1 MRPKNRGGVVQG
13 EPSGPLENEESQEV
27 PDYSSDYVVGQDNI
41 QRFGLDIH
49 NPVFVI
55 SGSAIVLFVLF
66 TFAFPAWAAEN
77 FGDLRLWLTTR
88 LDWFFMGAGN
98 LVLLFCLFLVLS
110 PLGSVRIG
118 GERATP
124 DYGYVSWVAMLFAAG
139 IGIGIM
145 FYGVLE
151 PMNHALHLPLGAE
164 GLEGEARRSLAMAAT
179 IYHWAFHPWAIYSL
193 VGLSLAFFCFNK
205 GLPLVIRSAVYP
217 LFGERIWGPVGH
229 TIDVLAV
236 IATMFGLATS
246 LGFGAEQ
253 AAGGIRYLFG
263 IQPSDGLKVAIVAVI
278 TVLALISVLR
288 GLDGGIKVLSE
299 INMLV
304 AIALGSFILV
314 LGPTLGILEAI
325 WHNTVA
331 YLAYLPELSNWIGR
345 DDDYYMHDWT
355 TFYWAWWIAFSP
367 FVGMF
372 VARISTGRTV
382 REFILAAMLAPS
394 AIFIW
399 WMTTF
404 GETAMDQYFLQG
416 FAGVA
421 DTVRNFQPELSLFVF
436 LAEFPL
442 SSATSVVGIILV
454 LIFFVTSMDSGS
466 LIVDT
471 MTAGGKIET
480 PLTQRVFWCVFLG
493 LLGAALLLG
502 GGLSSIQALALATAF
517 PFVLIMLMMMV
528 SLFLGLRAERVLLE
542 RGEAEP

>member
-1 MRPKNRGGVVQG
+1 VRPKNRGGVVQG

-41 QRFGLDIH
+41 QPFGLDIH

-88 LDWFFMGAGN
+88 LDWFFTGN
-98 LVLLFCLFLVLS
+98 RVLLFCLFLVLS

>member
-13 EPSGPLENEESQEV
+13 EPSEPLENDENEEI

-41 QRFGLDIH
+41 QPFGLDIH

-304 AIALGSFILV
+304 AIALGSYILV

-345 DDDYYMHDWT
+345 EDDYYMHDWT

-394 AIFIW
+394 VIFIC

-442 SSATSVVGIILV
+442 SGVTSVVGIILV

-471 MTAGGKIET
+471 MTAGGKIDT

-517 PFVLIMLMMMV
+517 PFVLIMLLMMV
-528 SLFLGLRAERVLLE
+528 SLFLGLRAERELLE
-542 RGEAEP
+542 RGEAEL

>member
-1 MRPKNRGGVVQG
+1 MQA
-13 EPSGPLENEESQEV
+13 EPSEPLENEEVQEI

-41 QRFGLDIH
+41 QPFGLDIH

-345 DDDYYMHDWT
+345 GDDYYMHDWT

-442 SSATSVVGIILV
+442 SGVTSVVGIILV

>member
-1 MRPKNRGGVVQG
+1 MQG
-13 EPSGPLENEESQEV
+13 EPSGPLENEESQEI

-41 QRFGLDIH
+41 QPFGLDIH

-304 AIALGSFILV
+304 AIALGSYILV

-345 DDDYYMHDWT
+345 EDDYYMHDWT

-394 AIFIW
+394 VIFIC

-442 SSATSVVGIILV
+442 SGVTSVVGIILV

-471 MTAGGKIET
+471 MTAGGKIDT

-517 PFVLIMLMMMV
+517 PFVLIMLLMMV
-528 SLFLGLRAERVLLE
+528 SLFLGLRAERELLE
-542 RGEAEP
+542 RGEAEL

>member
-1 MRPKNRGGVVQG
+1 MQA
-13 EPSGPLENEESQEV
+13 EPSEPLENEEVQEI

-41 QRFGLDIH
+41 QPFGLDIH

-325 WHNTVA
+325 WHNTLA

-442 SSATSVVGIILV
+442 SGVTSVVGIILV

>member
-1 MRPKNRGGVVQG
+1 VQG
-13 EPSGPLENEESQEV
+13 EPSGPLENEESQEI

-41 QRFGLDIH
+41 QPFGLDIH

-124 DYGYVSWVAMLFAAG
+124 DYGFVSWVAMLFAAG

>member
-1 MRPKNRGGVVQG
+1 MQG
-13 EPSGPLENEESQEV
+13 EPSEPLENEESQEV

-41 QRFGLDIH
+41 QPFGLDIH

>member
-13 EPSGPLENEESQEV
+13 EPSEPLENDEDEEI

-41 QRFGLDIH
+41 QPFGLDIH

-304 AIALGSFILV
+304 AIALGSYILV

-345 DDDYYMHDWT
+345 EDDYYMHDWT

-394 AIFIW
+394 VIFIC

-442 SSATSVVGIILV
+442 SGVTSVVGIILV

-471 MTAGGKIET
+471 MTAGGKIDT

-517 PFVLIMLMMMV
+517 PFVLIMLLMMV
-528 SLFLGLRAERVLLE
+528 SLFLGLRAERELLE
-542 RGEAEP
+542 RGEAEL

>member
-1 MRPKNRGGVVQG
+1 VGAFVQG
-13 EPSGPLENEESQEV
+13 EPSGPLENEESQEI

-41 QRFGLDIH
+41 QPFGLDIH

-372 VARISTGRTV
+372 VARISSGRTV

-436 LAEFPL
+436 LGEFPL
-442 SSATSVVGIILV
+442 SSVTSVVGIILV

>member
-1 MRPKNRGGVVQG
+1 MQA
-13 EPSGPLENEESQEV
+13 EPSEPLENEEVQEI

-41 QRFGLDIH
+41 QPFGLDIH

-98 LVLLFCLFLVLS
+98 LVLLFCLLLVLS

-442 SSATSVVGIILV
+442 SGVTSVVGIILV

>member
-1 MRPKNRGGVVQG
+1 VQG
-13 EPSGPLENEESQEV
+13 EPSGPLENEESQEI

-41 QRFGLDIH
+41 QPFGLDIH

>member
-1 MRPKNRGGVVQG
+1 MQG
-13 EPSGPLENEESQEV
+13 ESSGPLENGESQEI

-41 QRFGLDIH
+41 QPFGLDIH
-49 NPVFVI
+49 NPVFVV

-88 LDWFFMGAGN
+88 LDWFFMGAAN

-151 PMNHALHLPLGAE
+151 PMNHALRLPLGAE

-263 IQPSDGLKVAIVAVI
+263 VQPSDGLKVAIVAVI
-278 TVLALISVLR
+278 TALALISVLR

-299 INMLV
+299 INMVV

-314 LGPTLGILEAI
+314 LGPTSGILEAI

-331 YLAYLPELSNWIGR
+331 YLAYLPELSNWVGR

-421 DTVRNFQPELSLFVF
+421 DTVQNFQPELSLFVF
-436 LAEFPL
+436 LTEFPL
-442 SSATSVVGIILV
+442 SGLTSVVGIILV

-517 PFVLIMLMMMV
+517 PFVLIMMMMIV
-528 SLFLGLRAERVLLE
+528 SLFLGLRAERVLLV
-542 RGEAEP
+542 RGEAVG

>member
-1 MRPKNRGGVVQG
+1 VQG

-41 QRFGLDIH
+41 QPFGLDIH

>member
-1 MRPKNRGGVVQG
+1 VGAFVQG
-13 EPSGPLENEESQEV
+13 EPSGPLENEESQEI

-41 QRFGLDIH
+41 QPFGLDIH

>member
-1 MRPKNRGGVVQG
+1 VGAFVPG
-13 EPSGPLENEESQEV
+13 EPSGPLENEESQEI

-41 QRFGLDIH
+41 QPFGLDIH

>member
-1 MRPKNRGGVVQG
+1 MGAFVQG
-13 EPSGPLENEESQEV
+13 EPSGPLENEESQEI

-41 QRFGLDIH
+41 QPFGLDIH

>member
-1 MRPKNRGGVVQG
+1 MQG

-41 QRFGLDIH
+41 QPFGLDIH

-217 LFGERIWGPVGH
+217 LFGERIWGPVGP

-236 IATMFGLATS
+236 IATMFGLA
-246 LGFGAEQ
+246 
-253 AAGGIRYLFG
+253 
-263 IQPSDGLKVAIVAVI
+263 
-278 TVLALISVLR
+278 
-288 GLDGGIKVLSE
+288 
-299 INMLV
+299 
-304 AIALGSFILV
+304 
-314 LGPTLGILEAI
+314 
-325 WHNTVA
+325 
-331 YLAYLPELSNWIGR
+331 
-345 DDDYYMHDWT
+345 
-355 TFYWAWWIAFSP
+355 
-367 FVGMF
+367 
-372 VARISTGRTV
+372 
-382 REFILAAMLAPS
+382 
-394 AIFIW
+394 
-399 WMTTF
+399 
-404 GETAMDQYFLQG
+404 
-416 FAGVA
+416 
-421 DTVRNFQPELSLFVF
+421 
-436 LAEFPL
+436 
-442 SSATSVVGIILV
+442 
-454 LIFFVTSMDSGS
+454 
-466 LIVDT
+466 
-471 MTAGGKIET
+471 
-480 PLTQRVFWCVFLG
+480 
-493 LLGAALLLG
+493 
-502 GGLSSIQALALATAF
+502 
-517 PFVLIMLMMMV
+517 
-528 SLFLGLRAERVLLE
+528 
-542 RGEAEP
+542 

>member
-1 MRPKNRGGVVQG
+1 MQG

-41 QRFGLDIH
+41 QPFGFDIH

-151 PMNHALHLPLGAE
+151 PMNHVLHVPLGAE

>member
-1 MRPKNRGGVVQG
+1 MQG
-13 EPSGPLENEESQEV
+13 EPSGPLENEEIQEV

-41 QRFGLDIH
+41 QPFGLDIH

-442 SSATSVVGIILV
+442 SSVTSVVGIILV